1 MGLGLGGGRRAG
13 RVRDK
18 IRENCI
24 QFEDRWRGGKKLDEW
39 FENWRGGG
47 GEGGAQ
53 GVSELRKT

>member
-1 MGLGLGGGRRAG
+1 MGLGLGGGGRAG

-39 FENWRGGG
+39 FENWRGGERRG
-47 GEGGAQ
+47 YQ
-53 GVSELRKT
+53 N